1 MESSICGERAGHVW
15 QRGNHWTLC
24 DDFGHVGR
32 SGSRLSASAGEGI
45 MMGSYTTM
53 PDTDLLLDLVHS
65 LYVSRYGSY
74 AYGWAESEK

>member
-32 SGSRLSASAGEGI
+32 SGSRLSASAGDDIDEG
-45 MMGSYTTM
+45 MRGNN
-53 PDTDLLLDLVHS
+53 D
-65 LYVSRYGSY
+65 G
-74 AYGWAESEK
+74 